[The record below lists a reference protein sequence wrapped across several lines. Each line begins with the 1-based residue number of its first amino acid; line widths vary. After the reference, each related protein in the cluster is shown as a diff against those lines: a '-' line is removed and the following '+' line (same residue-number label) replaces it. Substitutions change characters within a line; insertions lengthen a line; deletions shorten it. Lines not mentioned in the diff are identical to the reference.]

1 MTNAVRSADT
11 QEARA
16 AAARLAEARALITDK
31 DLLTFFD
38 ALFLGALP
46 DDVLQA
52 RAERLVALARALHD
66 EVARHNRGAIDVT
79 VLDDDETHESVLVG
93 INDDRP
99 FLFDSAVAAAIA
111 GGARIRA
118 AFHPI
123 ITVKGQPTSVI
134 ALICDGLAGD
144 SRALL
149 QAGLRDTFAQGLVA
163 VRDWKAMLARLK
175 DARAGLASAP
185 PKSGDIAED
194 TAFLDWLADDHFLFL
209 GARTNVAN
217 GDKVI
222 GTNHTLPTM
231 KAARYT
237 GGLWVGK
244 FLKTVTYQRLTPEA
258 SHTIAP
264 IMGRMCA
271 SEGML
276 AHEITATVRENR
288 YAQRRRS
295 GAGQ

>member
-31 DLLTFFD
+31 DLLAFFD

-66 EVARHNRGAIDVT
+66 EVARHRSGAIDVT

-123 ITVKGQPTSVI
+123 IAVKGQPTSVI

-144 SRALL
+144 SRAML
-149 QAGLRDTFAQGLVA
+149 QASLRDTFAQGLVA

-175 DARAGLASAP
+175 EARGGLASAP
-185 PKSGDIAED
+185 PRTPPSWTGWPMIISCSWARAP
-194 TAFLDWLADDHFLFL
+194 TAW
-209 GARTNVAN
+209 ARTARMAGWSRSPVRAWACSPTRKPASSAVAAN
-217 GDKVI
+217 A
-222 GTNHTLPTM
+222 P
-231 KAARYT
+231 
-237 GGLWVGK
+237 
-244 FLKTVTYQRLTPEA
+244 A
-258 SHTIAP
+258 SPPMSAP
-264 IMGRMCA
+264 GWMPA
-271 SEGML
+271 SP
-276 AHEITATVRENR
+276 
-288 YAQRRRS
+288 
-295 GAGQ
+295 